1 MTERYADV
9 ILNISH
15 ESVDRPFTYIIPEDL
30 RGKLTP
36 GTAVQVPFGNAKE
49 AKLGYVLSL
58 RKEAPSGFQLR
69 EILGVAEKKLG
80 VEEGLLSLAVWMHEH
95 YGCMLNQA
103 LKTVLPVKE
112 AVRARKQKIAASAE
126 RTGAA
131 ARELTAEQS
140 ALLSELGQ
148 AEAEKPGGSYLL
160 FGVTGSGKTEVYM
173 RCIEE
178 QRSRGKQAIL
188 LLPEINLTFQTVR
201 YLEERFGGEVAIIHS
216 KLAKGER
223 YRQFLRAARGEAS
236 VMVGPRSALFAPF
249 PNLGLII
256 IDEEHDGAYR
266 NDAVPRYDTR
276 EVAAKRAELAGAQ
289 LILGSATPSVES
301 WRRAETGEYRLL
313 RLTRRAVPGAVP
325 ARATVA
331 DLRKELKRGNRT
343 VFSETLREKIE
354 SCLSRRE
361 QVMLFMNRRGY
372 ARFLSCRSCGE
383 PLRCP
388 HCDVSLTYHEDGSLR
403 CHYCGYKT
411 VKPERC
417 PSCGSPYI
425 AGFGMGTQQLAEQT
439 KRMFPAA
446 RVLRMDA
453 DAVRG
458 KDGGQSILERFR
470 AKEADILVGNPDDCE
485 GARLPECDSG
495 RYYGGGYRTVSQSL
509 HECGALLSALNPGG
523 RPRRSRGKARRGCDT
538 DLPPRALRD
547 SKRRSA
553 GLRALCGGGTRL
565 SARGGLP
572 ARASH
577 DDGAAR
583 LEGGGSIDTR
593 GRVLCGLSS
602 GCGKE
607 TRCRA
612 PVHRACQCGRVPRA
626 GLFSEDDLHEACGL

>member
-126 RTGAA
+126 RTGEA

-140 ALLSELGQ
+140 ALLAELRQ

-289 LILGSATPSVES
+289 LILGSRYGSGSP
-301 WRRAETGEYRLL
+301 RRIKA
-313 RLTRRAVPGAVP
+313 
-325 ARATVA
+325 
-331 DLRKELKRGNRT
+331 
-343 VFSETLREKIE
+343 
-354 SCLSRRE
+354 RE
-361 QVMLFMNRRGY
+361 QNGV
-372 ARFLSCRSCGE
+372 
-383 PLRCP
+383 
-388 HCDVSLTYHEDGSLR
+388 
-403 CHYCGYKT
+403 
-411 VKPERC
+411 
-417 PSCGSPYI
+417 
-425 AGFGMGTQQLAEQT
+425 Q
-439 KRMFPAA
+439 
-446 RVLRMDA
+446 
-453 DAVRG
+453 
-458 KDGGQSILERFR
+458 
-470 AKEADILVGNPDDCE
+470 
-485 GARLPECDSG
+485 
-495 RYYGGGYRTVSQSL
+495 
-509 HECGALLSALNPGG
+509 
-523 RPRRSRGKARRGCDT
+523 
-538 DLPPRALRD
+538 RD
-547 SKRRSA
+547 FA
-553 GLRALCGGGTRL
+553 
-565 SARGGLP
+565 
-572 ARASH
+572 
-577 DDGAAR
+577 
-583 LEGGGSIDTR
+583 
-593 GRVLCGLSS
+593 
-602 GCGKE
+602 
-607 TRCRA
+607 
-612 PVHRACQCGRVPRA
+612 
-626 GLFSEDDLHEACGL
+626 